1 MSIYKK
7 IRQQP
12 ENFQLSPDH
21 PLPRAKRG
29 AFFLSKLLYGFMS
42 IVVFMLHGFGFLAT
56 TLSPPRNDI
65 YRVVNFVYE

>member
-29 AFFLSKLLYGFMS
+29 GFFLSKLITISSRVMAFFALTLLIS
-42 IVVFMLHGFGFLAT
+42 EIV
-56 TLSPPRNDI
+56 
-65 YRVVNFVYE
+65 

>member
-21 PLPRAKRG
+21 PPLRAKRG
-29 AFFLSKLLYGFMS
+29 VFFLSKFITIFYSSRVMAFFALTLL
-42 IVVFMLHGFGFLAT
+42 LA
-56 TLSPPRNDI
+56 
-65 YRVVNFVYE
+65 

>member
-12 ENFQLSPDH
+12 ENFHSPPTTH
-21 PLPRAKRG
+21 SHEQNQWGL
-29 AFFLSKLLYGFMS
+29 FLSKLHYGFMS
-42 IVVFMLHGFGFLAT
+42 VVVFMLHGFGFLAT

>member
-29 AFFLSKLLYGFMS
+29 AFFLSKFITIFYSSRVMAFFALTLLIS
-42 IVVFMLHGFGFLAT
+42 LIA
-56 TLSPPRNDI
+56 
-65 YRVVNFVYE
+65 